1 MKDRWKNRRQMAW
14 LSLLAGLAFPLLVLF
29 TDSTELGELA
39 TAFYIFVAAV
49 VGSYMGFATMDD
61 KFQRNYNDDFGG
73 NSQANSYMDYRRGI
87 PREDA
92 RDYTVD

>member
-1 MKDRWKNRRQMAW
+1 MAW
-14 LSLLAGLAFPLLVLF
+14 ASLIAGLLFPLLVLF
-29 TDSTELGELA
+29 TDSSELGELA

-61 KFQRNYNDDFGG
+61 KFQRNYYDMG
-73 NSQANSYMDYRRGI
+73 NNSEANSSMDYRSGI

-92 RDYTVD
+92 RDYQAD